1 MNFKKQLMALLVLVA
16 CALTTFAQQMPPIP
30 MDPNVRVGKLENG
43 LTYYIRHNNYPEG
56 QANFYIAQ
64 KVGSVIEEDN
74 QRGLAHFLEHMCF
87 NGTEK
92 FPGNGVIKYLESIV
106 PLNPLHGPPAI
117 KGMKAAMEL
126 MPGKTNV
133 VVPDTATIEL
143 TIHTRHGQAMLSVDN
158 RTYHISDG
166 THITI
171 RRAKEQILLATPHN
185 ISFYEALHC
194 KMMWD
199 ADIRN

>member
-1 MNFKKQLMALLVLVA
+1 MAPECGCFLL
-16 CALTTFAQQMPPIP
+16 TP
-30 MDPNVRVGKLENG
+30 
-43 LTYYIRHNNYPEG
+43 
-56 QANFYIAQ
+56 
-64 KVGSVIEEDN
+64 
-74 QRGLAHFLEHMCF
+74 LA
-87 NGTEK
+87 
-92 FPGNGVIKYLESIV
+92 P
-106 PLNPLHGPPAI
+106 HGF
-117 KGMKAAMEL
+117 GMR
-126 MPGKTNV
+126 PV

-166 THITI
+166 THITV